1 VRTEALSAPDAAP
14 AKTASAESP
23 ATSAAFAVGGVVAGK
38 YVIERV
44 IGEGG
49 LGTVVAARHLQLEQR
64 VAIKYLLP
72 ATLKSPSL
80 VERFVREGR
89 LAASI
94 KSEHVVRI
102 YDVGT
107 LPTGEPY
114 MVMEYLAGSDL
125 RSLVKGGP
133 LPAGDAVD
141 YLLQACEA
149 LAEAHLAGI
158 VHRDLKPEN
167 FFLAFGPAGTTSIKL
182 LDFGISKLNDTDVS
196 KGLPLTTDT
205 ERFGTPSYMSPEQ
218 LRAAGKVDIRAD
230 IWSLGVVL
238 FELLTGRRPF
248 EGTTFPQI
256 CTSIV
261 TAPPLALRELLPDAP
276 AALEA
281 VILRCLEKDAQSRFQ
296 DVGELAQMLALF
308 GLEESARRGK
318 HIRRVLAGPTSTRS
332 APPSSPRLPT
342 PGGYHHTPKQLRVST
357 PGALG
362 RVIPSRR
369 RETGSSSGA
378 AEPVSLPRIRVASS
392 ASGAHEAV
400 AVSSAGAPEPVSSAG
415 APEPVSSAEAPGR
428 VSSVGTLGV
437 VARDAT
443 TTATEILPR
452 RRIRWQSA
460 MPLALTALISMS
472 AAVTVMTLRADRV
485 QPTPGPAG
493 SLAGSL
499 AATAA
504 VAAAPPAAT
513 SAPLPP
519 LPAAPAASPAIPS
532 GSHEAPAPPPSA
544 SAATPTSPRSV
555 KVPARADPSAAP
567 TKHPAPAASFDPGGV
582 VNPFQ

>member
-1 VRTEALSAPDAAP
+1 MHKKEPSAPDAA
-14 AKTASAESP
+14 AATA
-23 ATSAAFAVGGVVAGK
+23 SAAFAVGSVVAGK

-49 LGTVVAARHLQLEQR
+49 LGTVVAAKHLQLEQR

-72 ATLKSPSL
+72 ESRKSPSL

-94 KSEHVVRI
+94 RSEHVVRI

-133 LPAGDAVD
+133 LPPGDAVD

-182 LDFGISKLNDTDVS
+182 LDFGISKLSETGGAN
-196 KGLPLTTDT
+196 GQPLTTDT

-218 LRAAGKVDIRAD
+218 LHAAGKVDSRAD

-238 FELLTGRRPF
+238 FELLTARRPF
-248 EGTTFPQI
+248 EGDTFPQI

-261 TAPPLALRELLPDAP
+261 TAPPLPLRELLPDAP

-281 VILRCLEKDAQSRFQ
+281 VILRCLEKDARSRFQ
-296 DVGELAQMLALF
+296 DVGELAQTLALF
-308 GLEESARRGK
+308 GLEESARRGT
-318 HIRRVLAGPTSTRS
+318 HIRRVLAGPSASRS
-332 APPSSPRLPT
+332 GPTSSPRIPT
-342 PGGYHHTPKQLRVST
+342 PGGYQHTPKQLRLST
-357 PGALG
+357 PGVLG
-362 RVIPSRR
+362 RVTPSRKR
-369 RETGSSSGA
+369 D
-378 AEPVSLPRIRVASS
+378 VDV
-392 ASGAHEAV
+392 
-400 AVSSAGAPEPVSSAG
+400 SAGAPERSSLPKLSA
-415 APEPVSSAEAPGR
+415 AIAVASTRAAVPAASREPISVEEAPGR

-437 VARDAT
+437 LARDAT
-443 TTATEILPR
+443 ATP
-452 RRIRWQSA
+452 
-460 MPLALTALISMS
+460 S
-472 AAVTVMTLRADRV
+472 AAVPGRRSRLRSAGALVLTATLSMGAAVAVMTLRTAHV
-485 QPTPGPAG
+485 ESPPV
-493 SLAGSL
+493 LAGSQ
-499 AATAA
+499 APVAA
-504 VAAAPPAAT
+504 VAPPPPPGTAAPV
-513 SAPLPP
+513 
-519 LPAAPAASPAIPS
+519 AASPAASTAAP
-532 GSHEAPAPPPSA
+532 GGERETPAPPPSA
-544 SAATPTSPRSV
+544 SAAATTPPRSV
-555 KVPARADPSAAP
+555 QAPVRATPSAAP
-567 TKHPAPAASFDPGGV
+567 ARHVAPAASFDPGGV

>member
-1 VRTEALSAPDAAP
+1 V
-14 AKTASAESP
+14 
-23 ATSAAFAVGGVVAGK
+23 SAAFAVGSVVAGK

-49 LGTVVAARHLQLEQR
+49 LGMVVAARHLQLEQR

-196 KGLPLTTDT
+196 KGQPLTTDT

-296 DVGELAQMLALF
+296 DVGELAQTLALF
-308 GLEESARRGK
+308 GLEESARRGT

-332 APPSSPRLPT
+332 GHPSTLRLTT

-369 RETGSSSGA
+369 REAGSSAGA
-378 AEPVSLPRIRVASS
+378 GEPISSPRIREASS
-392 ASGAHEAV
+392 ASGAREAV
-400 AVSSAGAPEPVSSAG
+400 AVSSTGAPEPVSSAG
-415 APEPVSSAEAPGR
+415 APEPVSSAQAPGR

-443 TTATEILPR
+443 TTASEILPR

-460 MPLALTALISMS
+460 MPLALTALISMG
-472 AAVTVMTLRADRV
+472 AAVAVMTLRADRV
-485 QPTPGPAG
+485 QPTPV
-493 SLAGSL
+493 LAGSL

-519 LPAAPAASPAIPS
+519 PPAATAAIPS
-532 GSHEAPAPPPSA
+532 GSREAPAPPPSA

-555 KVPARADPSAAP
+555 KVPARADPSAGP